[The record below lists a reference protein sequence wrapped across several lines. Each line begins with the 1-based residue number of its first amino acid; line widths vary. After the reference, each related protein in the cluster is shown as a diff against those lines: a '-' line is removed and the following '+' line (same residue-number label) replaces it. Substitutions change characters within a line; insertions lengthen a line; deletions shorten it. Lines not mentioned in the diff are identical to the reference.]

1 MTGPAVVRAMLND
14 HRVIAVHSSPLA
26 SRPWTAVDVAK
37 GWTIA
42 CRDEDLTDKVELFSA
57 LEAGAW
63 LPPQP
68 DGQKNVVTGGKAARE
83 QLQALADIMGIPTL
97 PDLVDEFLAKI
108 ERSIT
113 ATFDEDQWRVIG
125 PDNDPYQGEAP
136 EAWGYLVDTLD
147 RYGYIDRV
155 EQRVADTWRVRSM
168 RDLLQA
174 AGGDPL

>member
-42 CRDEDLTDKVELFSA
+42 CRDEDLTDKVELTCSEKDA
-57 LEAGAW
+57 I
-63 LPPQP
+63 
-68 DGQKNVVTGGKAARE
+68 TGGLTSKE
-83 QLQALADIMGIPTL
+83 QFQALADIMGV
-97 PDLVDEFLAKI
+97 PDLPRIVDEGLAKI
-108 ERSIT
+108 ERGIK

-125 PDNDPYQGEAP
+125 PDNDPYTGEAP

-155 EQRVADTWRVRSM
+155 EQKVADTWRVRSM
-168 RDLLQA
+168 RDLLDA